1 MCVCEENVAHKA
13 RLLVSMFYKDS
24 NETML
29 LELTSTTYCLYELGQ
44 AIQVPMSKFFSSVTF
59 SRPGES

>member
-24 NETML
+24 NERML

-44 AIQVPMSKFFSSVTF
+44 AIQVPM
-59 SRPGES
+59 P